1 MAKIISFDMDGTLVD
16 PEFTDWVWLHGIPTL
31 YASKKGL
38 PFEEAK
44 AFVIKQYQNV
54 GEGAIEWYDIKYW
67 FNLFGLDQT
76 WKHLM
81 QQYVDKIRV
90 FQDVH
95 HTLKRLSEYRPLI
108 LTSNAGREFIDLE
121 LKATGLRRYF
131 NHIFS
136 ATSDFGLV
144 KKTADFYNRI
154 CEILQASPHEIVH
167 IGDHYEFDYLVP
179 RSLGIHAFYLDRSGE
194 QNGEFVLRDLREL
207 EERLAISTK
216 FQAPNSKQIPM
227 TKIRNL
233 K

>member
-1 MAKIISFDMDGTLVD
+1 MAKVISFDMDGTLVD

-31 YASKKGL
+31 YAEKAKL

-44 AFVIKQYQNV
+44 HFVVEEYLKV

-67 FNLFGLDQT
+67 FQFFQLEMSWQV
-76 WKHLM
+76 LM
-81 QQYVDKIRV
+81 ERYIDKINV
-90 FQDVH
+90 YPDVNH
-95 HTLKRLSEYRPLI
+95 ILECLKDNFTLV

-207 EERLAISTK
+207 EERLVISTK
-216 FQAPNSKQIPM
+216 FQAPNNKQIPM